1 MALLGLLE
9 DEVDLREELEAYL
22 SAAGYRV
29 VAAGSSEEF
38 FAVGADMR
46 FDVVIVDR
54 GLPDVDGLHVVERLR
69 RESPRTRIIMLTAR
83 GASED
88 RISGLQTGADQ
99 YLVKPVGLSEL
110 ATHVSVLLRRMPKG
124 WRLVGSERCLYA
136 PDEARLALSAR
147 EFDLLNLIARRGGK
161 VAGRREVAD
170 ALGWDW
176 LLFDQRRLDT
186 LISRLRRRCREE
198 CGDELPIRT
207 EHARGY
213 VATANIVLN

>member
-29 VAAGSSEEF
+29 IAAHSAAEF
-38 FAVGADMR
+38 FAAGAGLR

-54 GLPDVDGLHVVERLR
+54 GLPDVDGLQVVERLR
-69 RESPRTRIIMLTAR
+69 RDSPRTRIVMLTAR
-83 GASED
+83 GGSED
-88 RISGLQTGADQ
+88 RICGLQTGADQ
-99 YLVKPVGLSEL
+99 YLVKPVSLPEL
-110 ATHVSVLLRRMPKG
+110 AAHVSALLRRMPKG

-136 PDEARLALSAR
+136 PDDGRLALSAR
-147 EFDLLNLIARRGGK
+147 EFDLLNLIARRGSRM
-161 VAGRREVAD
+161 AGRREVAE

-176 LLFDQRRLDT
+176 LMFDQRRLDT
-186 LISRLRRRCREE
+186 LISRLRRRCRDE
-198 CGDELPIRT
+198 CGHELPIRT

-213 VATANIVLN
+213 VASADIAPS